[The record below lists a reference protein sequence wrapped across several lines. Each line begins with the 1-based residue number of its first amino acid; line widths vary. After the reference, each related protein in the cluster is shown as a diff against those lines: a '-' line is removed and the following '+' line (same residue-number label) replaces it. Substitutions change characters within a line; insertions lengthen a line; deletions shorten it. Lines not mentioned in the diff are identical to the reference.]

1 MCIYKLRVY
10 LLVYGR
16 LRVRVIGRVHG
27 PTRDLSLRYT
37 VGVYFP
43 AHEAMPAAIDA
54 IFSEREI
61 EREVTMICRQT

>member
-1 MCIYKLRVY
+1 MQVSMCMYELRVY

-16 LRVRVIGRVHG
+16 LRVRVMGRVHG

-43 AHEAMPAAIDA
+43 LHILHPY
-54 IFSEREI
+54 
-61 EREVTMICRQT
+61 